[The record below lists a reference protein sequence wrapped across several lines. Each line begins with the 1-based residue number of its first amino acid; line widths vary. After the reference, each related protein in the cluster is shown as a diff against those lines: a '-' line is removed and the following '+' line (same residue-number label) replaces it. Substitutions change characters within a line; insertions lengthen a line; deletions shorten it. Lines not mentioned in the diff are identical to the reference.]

1 MPLRAAVNTNRN
13 FYFLFYFILKVRCR
27 TTGGGAKGAVPSPP
41 PRKSGSMNDNTRQ
54 ISKNPSMLTYSV
66 LY

>member
-41 PRKSGSMNDNTRQ
+41 QEIWVYER
-54 ISKNPSMLTYSV
+54 
-66 LY
+66 

>member
-27 TTGGGAKGAVPSPP
+27 TTGGWGKGCSPIPP
-41 PRKSGSMNDNTRQ
+41 PGN
-54 ISKNPSMLTYSV
+54 LG
-66 LY
+66 L